1 MINEQPILNKDE
13 VKLLPPL
20 KSITDT
26 AIAYLNNG
34 LSVIPT
40 TKDKNP
46 TIPSWTHLQTNKPH
60 INEVTSW
67 WPDETGSI
75 GIICGQISG
84 NLEVIDF
91 DEKYNLSVTPLLFQ
105 WQVLVDQ
112 ECPGLS
118 KKLIMQK
125 TQNNGYHALYR
136 CKTIQGSMKLAQ
148 RAATEEE
155 LKADEKA
162 KSKTLIETRGE
173 KGYIACY
180 PSKGYSI
187 FNGDFKHIPEIT
199 VEERDIL
206 LSCARSLNLYNAPSS
221 IVAESTNSKNTDP
234 TLPGNVYVERGDHK
248 QLLEKYG
255 WAYVGEAGDNE
266 RWRRPGKREGISA
279 SFRKSDGLF
288 YVFSSNAGPFENG
301 KAYNKFSMFTQLEAD
316 GNYKDAAKK
325 LALLGFGELKSSSK
339 KDDEHYLETEA
350 YLSSHY
356 DFRLNLITGRLEMKQ
371 KHENTYHIMEDVELN
386 SIHRE
391 LKKISQS
398 IGKDGLYM
406 LLYSDFTP
414 TYDPFKEYFNALP
427 EWDGSTDHI
436 AELVDT
442 LEFKDSNEKKLFI
455 KYLKRWLVGLVACAT
470 EPQSINQSAIIL
482 VGKQGIGKSRWL
494 NYLVPKTLSTY
505 KFIGTI
511 DPANKDTLVFLSECL
526 LINLD
531 ELETL
536 KKPEIGGL
544 KYIMTLPSVK
554 VRRPYDRL
562 PQDMIRRASFVGS
575 INNSDFLNDPTGSRR
590 FLVFEIENVLDFQKI
605 DMDKV
610 YSQVKY
616 LLADG
621 EQFWFSEQEINEI
634 TEKNKKHTLRTYEH
648 ELVNEMCKPGNDN
661 WYTSTQLAEQIQMRR
676 PSFKVDKASVRNIGY
691 ALTHEGFKKKASKGY
706 TKYSIAWKDV
716 KDISDE

>member
-1 MINEQPILNKDE
+1 MINDQPILNTDE
-13 VKLLPPL
+13 IKLLPPT

-26 AIAYLNNG
+26 AIAYLNTG

-46 TIPSWTHLQTNKPH
+46 TIPSWKHLQTNKPQ

-67 WPDETGSI
+67 WQGETGSI

-84 NLEVIDF
+84 NLEAIDL
-91 DEKYNLSVTPLLFQ
+91 DEKYNISRTPLLLQ
-105 WQVLVDQ
+105 WQTLVDL

-118 KKLIMQK
+118 KKLVMQK

-136 CKTIQGSMKLAQ
+136 CKSIQGNQKLAQ
-148 RAATEEE
+148 RPATEEE
-155 LKADEKA
+155 LKENPNEKF
-162 KSKTLIETRGE
+162 KTLIETRGE

-187 FNGDFKHIPEIT
+187 FNGDFKNISEVT
-199 VEERDIL
+199 TEERDIL
-206 LSCARSLNLYNAPSS
+206 LSCARALNQYNAPSS
-221 IVAESTNSKNTDP
+221 IVTEKGFSKNTDP
-234 TLPGNVYVERGDHK
+234 SLPGNVFIERGDHK
-248 QLLEKYG
+248 QLLQKHG
-255 WAYVGEAGDNE
+255 WAYTGELGDNE
-266 RWRRPGKREGISA
+266 RWRRPGKREGVSA
-279 SFRKSDGLF
+279 TFRKSDGLF
-288 YVFSSNAGPFENG
+288 YVFSSNAGPFENE
-301 KAYNKFSMFTQLEAD
+301 KSYNKFSMFTQLEANGD
-316 GNYKDAAKK
+316 YKDAAQK
-325 LALLGFGELKSSSK
+325 LAMLGFGEIKNSSK
-339 KDDEHYLETEA
+339 EDEKYLETET
-350 YLSSHY
+350 YLINKY
-356 DFRLNLITGRLEMKQ
+356 DFRRNLITGRLEMKL
-371 KHENTYHIMEDVELN
+371 KHENIYHIMEDVELN

-414 TYDPFKEYFNALP
+414 TYDPFKEYFDALP
-427 EWDGSTDHI
+427 DWDGSTDYI

-442 LEFKDSNEKKLFI
+442 LEFKDIVEKRLFG
-455 KYLKRWLVGLVACAT
+455 KYLQRWLVGVVACAT

-482 VGKQGIGKSRWL
+482 VGKQGMGKSRWL
-494 NYLVPKTLSTY
+494 NYLVPKPLSSY

-511 DPANKDTLVFLSECL
+511 DPANKDTLVYLSECL

-536 KKPEIGGL
+536 RKADIGGL
-544 KYIMTLPSVK
+544 KTIMTLPSVK

-575 INNSDFLNDPTGSRR
+575 INSSDFLNDPTGSRR
-590 FLVFEIENVLDFQKI
+590 FLVFEVENVLNFQKI

-610 YSQVKY
+610 YSQVKS
-616 LLADG
+616 LLANG
-621 EQFWFSEQEINEI
+621 EHFWFSEQEINEI

-648 ELVNEMCKPGNDN
+648 ELVNEMCKPGNDR

-676 PSFKVDKASVRNIGY
+676 SQFKVDKAAVRNIGY
-691 ALTHEGFKKKASKGY
+691 ALTHEGFKKKSSKGY
-706 TKYSIAWKDV
+706 TKYSIAWKDA
-716 KDISDE
+716 KDVSDE